1 MRAPR
6 PDPRA
11 ATVTGA
17 SPEVFQL
24 NREPAR
30 SPLIPFAD
38 VPSALAHRPA
48 ESPYYRSLNGEWRF
62 AWSSNPADRPRNFFD
77 HDFDDTDWDRIEV
90 PGNWETQGYSEP
102 TYFNVRYPW
111 TGYEQPTPPH
121 APTSFNPVGSY
132 RRTFTIPDDWQGRR
146 TLISFQGVKSAFF
159 VWVNGELVGYSEDSY
174 SPAEFD
180 LSPCLRDGRGAEE
193 NSLAVEV
200 YRWSNGSWLEDQDM
214 IDLSGIFRDVYL
226 ISVPQVHVHDL
237 FVRTD
242 LGPDFRDADLMA
254 QVTLRSDPTACP
266 ADHLV
271 RAVLHTA
278 DGSAVLSRTGNAR
291 FDAATG
297 EAIVELSAHVPRPSL
312 WSDEAPNLYDLTV
325 ELADPEG
332 RTLEVQHTRVGFR
345 SISCARGRLT
355 INGKPLVFR
364 GVNRHE
370 SDPDHGQAVPLDRMV
385 RDIRLMKQHNINAV
399 RTSHYP
405 NHPHWLELCDQY
417 GLYVIDEANLETHDV
432 RDTLPGNRPEWA
444 PACLDRIRSLVE
456 RDKNHPCVV
465 VWSLGNEAGQ
475 GEIFHALAD
484 WVHDRDPSRPVH
496 YEGMNKVADIE
507 SQMYATPDA
516 VEAYGRSGATKP
528 YILCEYAHSM
538 GNSTGN
544 LKEYWD
550 IIEAHPLLH
559 GGFIWDFAD
568 QAVRLPLPDGLDGTY
583 LSYGG
588 DWKPGHPS
596 DGNFCCNGLVD
607 ADRTPRPA
615 LLEVKK
621 IYQPVRV
628 SSEDLGAGTVRV
640 TNRQL
645 FTGLQGYELL
655 WEVTRDGSR
664 IQHGSLASPQAGPGE
679 SATVQLPLKP
689 PDKPVPGAEYWLNIS
704 FALRGAA
711 SWAEAG
717 HAVAAE
723 QFALPWRA
731 PASTPVSAAALPAVS
746 VTETMRTI
754 AVTGPELDLVLDKS
768 TGTFTAYRY
777 AGRTLLTGGPVPNFW
792 RAPTDNDIGRGAQV
806 ISRTWRDA
814 GANRTVTG
822 VEVTRAAAGEVV
834 LTVAATLPTSPA
846 VSLWTTVFTVR
857 GDGEILVRHTLLP
870 GRGLPD
876 LPLVGALLTV
886 PADYQALSWYGRGPQ
901 ENYRDRCTASFVGRY
916 DRSLATA
923 AMPYARP
930 QESGNVTG
938 VRSVSLTGQSGVGLT
953 VLAEPGDD
961 FGWLEVGA
969 LPWTPVDLDG
979 PRHPHELQPRGQ
991 TFLGINHRQTG
1002 VGGNDSWG
1010 AAPLER
1016 YLLHTDREY
1025 SYSYRLRPAPW
1036 RPTMETLDAEP
1047 LSDIHG
1053 TRLGM
1058 E

>member
-11 ATVTGA
+11 ATVIGA

-38 VPSALAHRPA
+38 VPSALARHPA
-48 ESPYYRSLNGEWRF
+48 DSPYYRSLNGEWRF
-62 AWSSNPADRPRNFFD
+62 AWSGNPADRPLDFYD
-77 HDFDDTDWDRIEV
+77 QDFDSSDWGRIEV
-90 PGNWETQGYSEP
+90 PGNWETQGHSEP

-111 TGYEQPTPPH
+111 TGYEEPTPPH
-121 APTSFNPVGSY
+121 APASFNPVGSY
-132 RRTFTIPDDWQGRR
+132 LRTFTVPDEWHGRR

-159 VWVNGELVGYSEDSY
+159 IWVNGELVGYSEDSF

-180 LSPCLRDGRGAEE
+180 LSPYLRGDRGPEG

-242 LGPDFRDADLMA
+242 LDADFRDADLTA
-254 QVTLRSDPTACP
+254 QVTLRSGSSADPAG
-266 ADHLV
+266 HLV
-271 RAVLHTA
+271 RAVLHDA
-278 DGSAVLSRTGNAR
+278 EGSPILSRTGTAR
-291 FDAATG
+291 FDAASG
-297 EAIVELSAHVPRPSL
+297 EAVVELSAPVPGPML
-312 WSDEAPNLYDLTV
+312 WSAEAPNLYDLTV
-325 ELADPEG
+325 EVISPEG

-345 SISCARGRLT
+345 TISCAQGRLT
-355 INGKPLVFR
+355 INGRPLVFR

-370 SDPDHGQAVPLDRMV
+370 SDPDHGQAVPPHHMV
-385 RDIRLMKQHNINAV
+385 RDIRIMKQHNINAV

-405 NHPHWLELCDQY
+405 NHPRWLELCDQY

-432 RDTLPGNRPEWA
+432 RDTLPGSRPEWA

-475 GEIFHALAD
+475 GNIFRAMAD

-496 YEGMNKVADIE
+496 YEGMNEVADIE
-507 SQMYATPDA
+507 SRMYATPHA
-516 VEAYGRSGATKP
+516 VEAYGKSGATKP

-550 IIEAHPLLH
+550 VIEAHPLLH

-568 QAVRLPLPDGLDGTY
+568 QAIRLPLPGGLDGTY

-607 ADRTPRPA
+607 ADRSPRPA

-621 IYQPVRV
+621 VYQPVRV
-628 SSEDLGAGTVRV
+628 SAVDLGAGTLRIV
-640 TNRQL
+640 NRQL
-645 FTGLQGYELL
+645 FTDLQGYELL
-655 WEVTRDGSR
+655 WEVTRDGTR
-664 IQHGSLASPQAGPGE
+664 VQHGSLTPPQTGPGE
-679 SATVQLPLKP
+679 TATVQLPLKP
-689 PDKPVPGAEYWLNIS
+689 PEDPVPGAEHWLNLS
-704 FALRGAA
+704 FALRVATPWAA
-711 SWAEAG
+711 AG
-717 HAVAAE
+717 HVVAAE

-731 PASTPVSAAALPAVS
+731 PAPAPVSTAVLPAVS
-746 VTETMRTI
+746 VAQTTRTI
-754 AVTGPELDLVLDKS
+754 TLTGPHLDLVLDRT
-768 TGTFTAYRY
+768 TGTFTTYRY
-777 AGRTLLTGGPVPNFW
+777 GGRTLLTGGPVPNFW
-792 RAPTDNDIGRGAQV
+792 RAPTDNDIGRAAQV
-806 ISRTWRDA
+806 TSHTWRDA

-822 VEVTRAAAGEVV
+822 IEVAQTAAGEVV
-834 LTVAATLPTSPA
+834 LTIAATLPTSPS
-846 VSLWTTVFTVR
+846 VSHWTTVLTVR
-857 GDGEILVRHTLLP
+857 GNGEVHIRHSLLP
-870 GRGLPD
+870 GQGLPD
-876 LPLVGALLTV
+876 LPMVGALLTV
-886 PADYQALSWYGRGPQ
+886 PADCQDFSWYGRGPG
-901 ENYRDRCTASFVGRY
+901 ENYRDRCSGSFVGRY
-916 DRSLATA
+916 SRSLATTV
-923 AMPYARP
+923 MPYARP

-938 VRSVSLTGQSGVGLT
+938 VRSVSLTGRDGVGLT
-953 VLAEPGDD
+953 VLAEPGDVS
-961 FGWLEVGA
+961 GWLEVSA
-969 LPWTPVDLDG
+969 PPWTPFDLDG
-979 PRHPHELQPRGQ
+979 PRHPHELEPRGQ
-991 TFLGINHRQTG
+991 TFLGVIHRQMG

-1016 YLLHTDREY
+1016 YLLHADREY
-1025 SYSYRLRPAPW
+1025 SYAYRLRPAP
-1036 RPTMETLDAEP
+1036 
-1047 LSDIHG
+1047 
-1053 TRLGM
+1053 
-1058 E
+1058 